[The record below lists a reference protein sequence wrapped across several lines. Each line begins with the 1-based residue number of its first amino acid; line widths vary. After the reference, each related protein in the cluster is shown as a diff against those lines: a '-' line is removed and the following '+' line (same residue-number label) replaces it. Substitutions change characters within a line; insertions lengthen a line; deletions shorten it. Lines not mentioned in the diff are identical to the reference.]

1 MSLNHINRNFSSK
14 AGSTGNGC
22 VECFGEN
29 QKWNKVVFYWDPLKG
44 DKLEVEVEGQGKVL
58 LRRRHGPRGIVL
70 GR

>member
-1 MSLNHINRNFSSK
+1 M
-14 AGSTGNGC
+14 
-22 VECFGEN
+22 E
-29 QKWNKVVFYWDPLKG
+29 QVVFYWDPLKG